1 MSSFIN
7 RIGVSGAF
15 IASYFYSTPHFVW
28 GSVGLAAS
36 SAVVFY
42 YLCKRWYSAEP
53 NEWLLIIE
61 DGKMKSC
68 GIGLKCF
75 VWPSQTVAKFSS
87 AIQRISFSAT
97 NVTKEM

>member
-7 RIGVSGAF
+7 KIGVSGAL

-28 GSVGLAAS
+28 GTVGFVAS
-36 SAVVFY
+36 SAVALFY
-42 YLCKRWYSAEP
+42 LSKRWCSAEP

-61 DGKMKSC
+61 DGKMKAC

-75 VWPSQTVAKFSS
+75 VWPSQTVVKFPS
-87 AIQRISFSAT
+87 AI
-97 NVTKEM
+97 